1 MEFDDDPTDVDGNAL
16 VGPDTEKHRSL
27 DYLAGRESG
36 FSEGV
41 ERVLDTLNLEL
52 AKIGVDPRERA
63 RTVNRVRMGA
73 LERG

>member
-1 MEFDDDPTDVDGNAL
+1 MEFDDDPTDLDGQVL
-16 VGPDTEKHRSL
+16 SEPDTDKHRSL

-41 ERVLDTLNLEL
+41 EVVIDTLNLEL
-52 AKIGVDPRERA
+52 AKVGIDPRERA
-63 RTVNRVRMGA
+63 RITNRVRTLA